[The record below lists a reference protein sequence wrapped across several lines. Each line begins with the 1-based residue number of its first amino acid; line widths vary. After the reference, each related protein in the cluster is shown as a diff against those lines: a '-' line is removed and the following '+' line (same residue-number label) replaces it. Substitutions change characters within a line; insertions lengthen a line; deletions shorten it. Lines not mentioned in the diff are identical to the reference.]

1 MKKVA
6 LDIEDFKILISGG
19 IVHKDDVQFILSD
32 TYSSWNQLGNTMI
45 NEIIKLNKNEKKIIQ
60 N

>member
-32 TYSSWNQLGNTMI
+32 IGYDIMI